1 MILVDTDVLIE
12 ILDKRS
18 EKGNEALSRIEA
30 SGEGV
35 AVSAL
40 TMHEVLYGVRKY
52 GKTGTDRIQLL
63 EALPFGRDEAVLSS
77 EIELRCEMNGKK
89 IPRVDSMIAATAM
102 SSGAKLFTYDEH
114 FEGIEGLALF

>member
-18 EKGNEALSRIEA
+18 EKGDEALSRIEE
-30 SGEGV
+30 SGEEV

-40 TMHEVLYGVRKY
+40 TMHEVLYGVRRY
-52 GKTGTDRIQLL
+52 GKTGTERVQLL
-63 EALPFGRDEAVLSS
+63 EVIPFGRDEAVLSS
-77 EIELRCEMNGKK
+77 DIEVKCEMNGRK

-102 SSGAKLFTYDEH
+102 NSGAKLFTYDGH
-114 FEGIEGLALF
+114 FESIEGLALF

>member
-18 EKGNEALSRIEA
+18 EKGDEALSRIEE
-30 SGEGV
+30 SGEEV

-40 TMHEVLYGVRKY
+40 TMHEALYGVRKY
-52 GKTGTDRIQLL
+52 GKTSTDRIQLL
-63 EALPFGRDEAVLSS
+63 EVIPFGRAEAVLSS
-77 EIELRCEMNGKK
+77 EIELRCEMKGRK

-102 SSGAKLFTYDEH
+102 SSGAKLFTYDRH
-114 FEGIEGLALF
+114 FEDIEGLALF